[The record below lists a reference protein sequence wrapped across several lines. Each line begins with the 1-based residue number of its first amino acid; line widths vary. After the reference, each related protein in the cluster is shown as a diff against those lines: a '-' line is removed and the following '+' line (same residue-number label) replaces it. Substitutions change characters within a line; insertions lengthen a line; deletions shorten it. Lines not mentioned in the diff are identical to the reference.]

1 MLPTPHPPLLP
12 RARDPRPAAPS
23 VRPLLAAL
31 ACLVLLAAGCG
42 GSSAA
47 GSSDQLAG
55 ILHGDFRSHCIWLTT
70 DHGRVEIVPPHGWAP
85 KFQQHKV
92 ALYHDGQLV
101 AVDGQRVT
109 GQDRGKHV
117 GVPRCPLHKGHTV
130 RSIGP
135 FQPVAPV
142 RVTTS

>member
-1 MLPTPHPPLLP
+1 MLRTPHLPLPP
-12 RARDPRPAAPS
+12 RAPRGAGPP

-31 ACLVLLAAGCG
+31 ASLVLLAAGCG

-47 GSSDQLAG
+47 GSDQLAG
-55 ILHGDFRSHCIWLTT
+55 ILHGDVTSHCIWLTT

-92 ALYHDGQLV
+92 SLYHDGQLV

-117 GVPRCPLHKGHTV
+117 GVPHCPLHAGHSV

-135 FQPVAPV
+135 LEPVAPV
-142 RVTTS
+142 RVNGS